1 MTSTQRARRLHLL
14 GLCAILLAVFAL
26 YAPAIR
32 LMPFNDDATQVAELV
47 GVTPLT
53 IFENR
58 FAPYSLV
65 FGHYRPIGY
74 LPWVLIGDLFGWYL
88 PSMLHMLNVFA
99 HVAATALV
107 AALAARLC
115 ALFGCPS
122 AGPALAAGAIFG
134 FLPLSYSA
142 VLWAAAVVHAQVVMF
157 GLATVWAYLAL
168 ACSGRRRRLG
178 HVVTVGLLILTLLSH
193 EQGPIFGAFL
203 LWAELSRAIAT
214 RSRPRPAAFTLFAMA
229 AAWFVFYR
237 QFLQT
242 DWTSGHSLLLESTLA
257 EMPVKLAYHAQNL
270 VVWLVALGRPFLD
283 LSESQSVV
291 LILALAGAVV
301 ATATLAFARRRKLAL
316 MACVLGF
323 WAIGT
328 LPSLFLSQRYLLDG
342 PRLLY
347 PQSFGMAI
355 FWALSLALMWQA
367 WWRRT
372 ARAGLALVCGA
383 ALSWSASYAAAR
395 MNEAARLTP
404 ALRLVD
410 ADLRRS
416 APTDRLLFTNTP
428 FVNIANQPALFLG
441 REGLPIWMYFYATEQ
456 MAPQWPAAISG
467 ITRPT
472 FTVMHEA
479 SLTDRQTNFREPAFL
494 FTRGDR
500 FHYGVFGREVDDS
513 GLREWMLRATF
524 IYRLDYDAPGFRLT
538 RLGEIR
544 SRPATTPAPALA
556 TFQQAGAQVRLDSAR
571 ALQCGNAAAGRRIE
585 LHLTWS
591 GATGF
596 TEPAAVF
603 IHVMD
608 ADGTQII
615 GADRDP
621 LDGFL
626 PLDRFPPGIV
636 VTELRHI
643 RNLPDQ
649 PAPAFVLAG
658 VYARADLTRYQ
669 ALRDAGGLWEGE
681 QVVIPVTP
689 GSDEC
694 SP

>member
-1 MTSTQRARRLHLL
+1 MTSTQHTQRLHLL
-14 GLCAILLAVFAL
+14 GLCVILLAVFAL

-47 GVTPLT
+47 GITPLT

-65 FGHYRPIGY
+65 FGHYRPVGY

-88 PSMLHMLNVFA
+88 PSMLHMLNVFV

-115 ALFGCPS
+115 ALFRFPS
-122 AGPALAAGAIFG
+122 AGPSLAAGAIFG
-134 FLPLSYSA
+134 FLPLTYSA
-142 VLWAAAVVHAQVVMF
+142 VLWAAAVVHAQVVLF
-157 GLATVWAYLAL
+157 GLATVWAYLRL
-168 ACSGRRRRLG
+168 ACSGRHRRLG
-178 HVVTVGLLILTLLSH
+178 LILTVGLLILTLLSH
-193 EQGPIFGAFL
+193 EQGPNFGAFL
-203 LWAELSRAIAT
+203 LWAELSRAYAT
-214 RSRPRPAAFTLFAMA
+214 RSRLRPAAFVLFAMA
-229 AAWFVFYR
+229 AAYFAFYR
-237 QFLQT
+237 LFLQT
-242 DWTSGHSLLLESTLA
+242 DWTSGHSLLLESNLA
-257 EMPVKLAYHAQNL
+257 EMPVKLAYHAQHL
-270 VVWLVALGRPFLD
+270 VIWFVALARPFLN
-283 LSESQSVV
+283 LSESQSVIV
-291 LILALAGAVV
+291 IAALAGAVV
-301 ATATLAFARRRKLAL
+301 ATAALVFARRGQLAL
-316 MACVLGF
+316 LACVLGF

-328 LPSLFLSQRYLLDG
+328 LPSLLLSQRYLLDG

-347 PQSFGMAI
+347 PQSFGMAL
-355 FWALSLALMWQA
+355 FWALSLAVMWQT
-367 WWRRT
+367 WPRR
-372 ARAGLALVCGA
+372 APRAGLALVCVT
-383 ALSWSASYAAAR
+383 ALIWSTSYVTAR
-395 MNEAARLTP
+395 TNEAARLTP
-404 ALRLVD
+404 ALRMVD
-410 ADLRRS
+410 ADLQRS
-416 APTDRLLFTNTP
+416 EPTDRLLFINTP

-479 SLTDRQTNFREPAFL
+479 SLTDRQVNYREPEFL

-500 FHYGVFGREVDDS
+500 FHYGVFGREVDDQ
-513 GLREWMLRATF
+513 GLREWMLRSTF
-524 IYRLDYDAPGFRLT
+524 IYRFDYDAPGFRLT

-544 SRPATTPAPALA
+544 SAPAASPAPPLA

-571 ALQCGNAAAGRRIE
+571 ALHCGSQVE

-596 TEPAAVF
+596 SEPAAVF
-603 IHVMD
+603 IHVID
-608 ADGTQII
+608 ANGTQII

-626 PLDRFPPGIV
+626 PLDHFPPGIV
-636 VTELRHI
+636 VSETRLI
-643 RNLPDQ
+643 RDLPAG

-658 VYARADLTRYQ
+658 VYTRADLTRYQ
-669 ALRDAGGLWEGE
+669 AIRDTGALWEGE
-681 QVVIPVTP
+681 QVVIPISAGLGNCAP
-689 GSDEC
+689 
-694 SP
+694 

>member
-1 MTSTQRARRLHLL
+1 MISTQRLRLF

-32 LMPFNDDATQVAELV
+32 LMPFNDDAPIVADLA
-47 GVTPLT
+47 GITPLT

-65 FGHYRPIGY
+65 FGHYRPVGY

-115 ALFGCPS
+115 ALFRLPR
-122 AGPALAAGAIFG
+122 AGPSLAAGAIFG
-134 FLPLSYSA
+134 LLPLSYSA
-142 VLWAAAVVHAQVVMF
+142 VLWAAAVVHVQVVLF
-157 GLATVWAYLAL
+157 GLAAVWAYLAL
-168 ACSGRRRRLG
+168 ACSSRHRRLG
-178 HVVTVGLLILTLLSH
+178 LIAAVGLLMLTLLSH
-193 EQGPIFGAFL
+193 EQGPAFGAFL
-203 LWAELSRAIAT
+203 LWAELSRAFAT
-214 RSRPRPAAFTLFAMA
+214 RSRPRPAAFVLFAMA
-229 AAWFVFYR
+229 AAYFVFYR
-237 QFLQT
+237 LFLQT
-242 DWTSGHSLLLESTLA
+242 DWTSGHSLLLESRFA
-257 EMPVKLAYHAQNL
+257 EMPVKLAYHAQHL
-270 VVWLVALGRPFLD
+270 VVWLVALARPFVN

-291 LILALAGAVV
+291 LILGMAGAVV
-301 ATATLAFARRRKLAL
+301 ATAALAFARRRRLAPL
-316 MACVLGF
+316 ACVLGF

-328 LPSLFLSQRYLLDG
+328 LPSLLLSQRYLLDG

-347 PQSFGMAI
+347 PQSFGMAL
-355 FWALSLALMWQA
+355 FWALSLALMWQT
-367 WWRRT
+367 WPRR
-372 ARAGLALVCGA
+372 APRVGLALACIA
-383 ALSWSASYAAAR
+383 ALIWSASYVAAR

-416 APTDRLLFTNTP
+416 EPTDRLLFINAP
-428 FVNIANQPALFLG
+428 FVNIANQPALLLG

-479 SLTDRQTNFREPAFL
+479 SLSDRQTNFREPEFL
-494 FTRGDR
+494 FTRGDQ
-500 FHYGVFGREVDDS
+500 FHYGVFGREVDDE

-524 IYRLDYDAPGFRLT
+524 IYRFDYDAPGFRLT

-544 SRPATTPAPALA
+544 NKPATSPASPLA
-556 TFQQAGAQVRLDSAR
+556 TFQHAGAQVRLDSAR
-571 ALQCGNAAAGRRIE
+571 ALRCGNQVE
-585 LHLTWS
+585 LRLAWS
-591 GATGF
+591 GAAGF

-603 IHVMD
+603 IHVVD
-608 ADGTQII
+608 ANGTQIV

-626 PLDRFPPGIV
+626 PLDRFPPGIAV
-636 VTELRHI
+636 SELRHI
-643 RNLPDQ
+643 RNLPDES
-649 PAPAFVLAG
+649 APAFVLAG
-658 VYARADLTRYQ
+658 VYARADLARYQ
-669 ALRDAGGLWEGE
+669 ALRDTGALWEGE
-681 QVVIPVTP
+681 QVVIPISA
-689 GSDEC
+689 GSDDC
-694 SP
+694 AP